1 MIKRDRLEKQI
12 NKISKQLINIRRYL
26 HQNAE
31 VGFELYNTLT
41 YVENELLKNGLNP
54 IRCGKCGLYVD
65 IGNGNNYLLLRA
77 DMDALPIYEDTN
89 LSYKCCNGNMHACGH
104 DLHTTMLIGAALILK
119 KYEDKLFNKIRLVF
133 QPAEEILSGA
143 KDMIDGGVLDN
154 INVVGAMMIHNLVN
168 TERKTGEIYIPR
180 SGIIS
185 TSVDYVKIKITG
197 KSSHSAMPELSNDSI
212 NVSSLIIQSIQQI
225 ASKEIS
231 IKDQLI
237 ISFGEINAG
246 NSYNVIPSE
255 CNLKLTVR
263 AFDKKI
269 REFAIER
276 IKKICNN
283 IARAFNCQSKIE
295 IVQSCPSLIID
306 ENIKN
311 ATNQLFNK
319 EFKNEL
325 ILDDNFIN
333 GAGSEDFAYFSN
345 VIPSIMINVMSGNKI
360 DGYKY
365 PLHNEKVIFDEKVI
379 QSGTLLYAYF
389 ALNIYQY
396 LK

>member
-1 MIKRDRLEKQI
+1 
-12 NKISKQLINIRRYL
+12 
-26 HQNAE
+26 
-31 VGFELYNTLT
+31 
-41 YVENELLKNGLNP
+41 
-54 IRCGKCGLYVD
+54 
-65 IGNGNNYLLLRA
+65 
-77 DMDALPIYEDTN
+77 
-89 LSYKCCNGNMHACGH
+89 MHAFGH

-119 KYEDKLFNKIRLVF
+119 KYEDKLSNKIRLVF

-143 KDMIDGGVLDN
+143 KDMIDNGVVDK
-154 INVVGAMMIHNLVN
+154 INVIGAMMIHNLVN
-168 TERKTGEIYIPR
+168 TDRKTGDIYIPI

-185 TSVDYVKIKITG
+185 TSVDYVNIKIIG
-197 KSSHSAMPELSNDSI
+197 KGSHSAMPELSKDPI

-225 ASKEIS
+225 TSKEIS
-231 IKDQLI
+231 IKNQLI

-255 CNLKLTVR
+255 CNLKLTIR

-269 REFAIER
+269 REYAIKR
-276 IKKICNN
+276 IKQICTN
-283 IARAFNCQSKIE
+283 IAKAFNCSSKIK
-295 IVQSCPSLIID
+295 IAQSCPSLIID
-306 ENIKN
+306 EKIKN

-325 ILDDNFIN
+325 ILDDDFIN

-345 VIPSIMINVMSGNKI
+345 VITSIMINVMSGNKI